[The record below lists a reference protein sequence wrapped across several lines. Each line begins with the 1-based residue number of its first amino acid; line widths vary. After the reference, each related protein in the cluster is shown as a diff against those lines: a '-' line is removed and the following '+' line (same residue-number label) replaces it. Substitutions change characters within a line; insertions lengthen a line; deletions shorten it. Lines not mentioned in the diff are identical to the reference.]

1 MGTFT
6 VRLGIGS
13 PDGQSF
19 REVEALVDTGATFTC
34 IPENLLR
41 ELGHRPLGSE
51 RFELGD
57 GRVVKRQLTEA
68 PVRIDDKTRTS
79 VCVFADEGSTAL
91 LGAVTLEQFLL
102 APDPVHRK
110 LVPIVGLI
118 MMAKHGRKYREAL
131 EKIDRGRAYEPREA
145 VKLAKDTA
153 FAKFDETVE
162 LHLRTG
168 LDPRHAEQQLRGTV
182 VLPHGL
188 GKKVRVLVFAEG
200 EPVKLAEE
208 AGADFVG
215 GEDLVK
221 KIEGGWTE
229 FDVALAT
236 KDVMGKVSRLGRV
249 LGPRGLM
256 PNPRS
261 GTVVEGE
268 DIAKAVRDS
277 KAGRVEFRLDRTA
290 LVHVPVGKVSL
301 DEEQLLENI
310 ATLVEAIVKSRPA
323 GAKGQYIRSATLTTT
338 MGPGIRLDLQPT
350 LSLTTS

>member
-1 MGTFT
+1 
-6 VRLGIGS
+6 
-13 PDGQSF
+13 
-19 REVEALVDTGATFTC
+19 
-34 IPENLLR
+34 
-41 ELGHRPLGSE
+41 
-51 RFELGD
+51 
-57 GRVVKRQLTEA
+57 
-68 PVRIDDKTRTS
+68 
-79 VCVFADEGSTAL
+79 
-91 LGAVTLEQFLL
+91 
-102 APDPVHRK
+102 
-110 LVPIVGLI
+110 
-118 MMAKHGRKYREAL
+118 MAKHGRKYREAL
-131 EKIDRGRAYEPREA
+131 EQIDRDRNYEPREA

-168 LDPRHAEQQLRGTV
+168 LDPRHADQQLRGTV

-200 EPVKLAEE
+200 EFTKLAEE

-215 GEDLVK
+215 GEDMVK
-221 KIEGGWTE
+221 KIEGGWME

-236 KDVMGKVSRLGRV
+236 KDIMGKVSRLGRV

-261 GTVVEGE
+261 GTVVVGE
-268 DIAKAVRDS
+268 DIAKAVRES

-301 DEEQLLENI
+301 NEDQLLENI
-310 ATLVEAIVKSRPA
+310 ATLVEAIVKSRPS

-350 LSLTTS
+350 LSMTTS